1 MFRMAS
7 RLIYLAM
14 QPAVEVG
21 TVLVA
26 VRLQVVAIH
35 CLQVVAAVADMPTVA
50 VVVVVV

>member
-1 MFRMAS
+1 MVRMAS
-7 RLIYLAM
+7 RLIDLAM

-35 CLQVVAAVADMPTVA
+35 CLQVVVAVADMLA